1 MHPAPVGAYS
11 WSPAK
16 DTMPDMLALWLLR
29 WVNSLHLGSDAV
41 LMRDSKMSTSGL

>member
-1 MHPAPVGAYS
+1 
-11 WSPAK
+11 
-16 DTMPDMLALWLLR
+16 MPEEATPPDEAQMIARLLLLALWLLR